1 MTWRPRIDHGRR
13 VAGAKASLPDEF
25 VTLSQIT
32 VGSLLS
38 IDYKDNK
45 DLEVNLQYDETGKAF
60 HLVAVRQPFISYNTP
75 AATPAAFTEF
85 VSFGAQG
92 LSGHAVFNED
102 IPSVPGRLIQ
112 VTPTGQEAFW
122 HITGHARFYLSSTNA
137 TQCRLMTTMFCFDSN
152 VPVNIRQMSGTGK
165 EITYYNPPTG
175 AIPLP
180 RDSVV
185 PINAVMKLRQ
195 VALMCQLAVSEVT
208 LPSPQTQFISQIG
221 LEVTLCGHY
230 IGKEERTDRH
240 ELLEYD

>member
-1 MTWRPRIDHGRR
+1 MTWRGRIDLQRR
-13 VAGAKASLPDEF
+13 VAGAKASLSDEF

-38 IDYKDNK
+38 IDYKDNN

-60 HLVAVRQPFISYNTP
+60 HLYAVRQPFISYNTP

-85 VSFGAQG
+85 ISFGAQG
-92 LSGHAVFNED
+92 LSNHAVLNED

-112 VTPTGQEAFW
+112 ITPEGEEAFW
-122 HITGHARFYLSSTNA
+122 HITGHARFHVVSTNA
-137 TQCRLMTTMFCFDSN
+137 TQFRLATTMFCFDSD
-152 VPVNIRQMSGTGK
+152 VPANIRQMSLSSK
-165 EITYYNPPTG
+165 EITQYTPPTG
-175 AIPLP
+175 AIVLP
-180 RDSVV
+180 KDSMI